1 MLAVTYFGVKLFE
14 TFSFEVAGQTC
25 CTALDFLSLSYF
37 WQLFDGLYIPVLHA
51 QRIILFCV
59 HFFIIINYWLY
70 FGQNYVVIKELFIV
84 NKKYSQ
90 IGFVHRKSLFLWK
103 RVFTLTVYNT
113 SLHWTYTVKFAVFGW
128 HSLKYTKCLE
138 SDFTPKSKELKL
150 SLAKITMYL
159 TTCLNVLVC
168 RNAFMLIYINWS
180 NLIR

>member
-90 IGFVHRKSLFLWK
+90 IGFVHRKSLFFMKACLYIDSIQYIITLNIYSEICCIWLTFTQIYKMSRVRFHPKIK
-103 RVFTLTVYNT
+103 RI
-113 SLHWTYTVKFAVFGW
+113 KA
-128 HSLKYTKCLE
+128 
-138 SDFTPKSKELKL
+138 
-150 SLAKITMYL
+150 
-159 TTCLNVLVC
+159 
-168 RNAFMLIYINWS
+168 
-180 NLIR
+180 